1 MRRTLCLFALLVL
14 GLSCQHAAVQARQAG
29 ALREMRDTLPER
41 VARRSFDA
49 YVRKDLDA
57 SFANYDTV
65 FTHEYL
71 GDPAGAKLIRRDDW
85 LRQAKS
91 NAVIPTLRFEI
102 VRLDVF
108 GAFVTV
114 IWVSRTPDGKEIKH
128 FDLFEVRHGKFVRE
142 IES

>member
-1 MRRTLCLFALLVL
+1 MRRTLCLFALFVL
-14 GLSCQHAAVQARQAG
+14 GLPCQHAAAQARQEG
-29 ALREMRDTLPER
+29 DSREMRDTLPER

-57 SFANYDTV
+57 SFANYDTI

-71 GDPAGAKLIRRDDW
+71 GDPAGPKRIRREDW
-85 LRQAKS
+85 LRQAKN

-114 IWVSRTPDGKEIKH
+114 IWVSRTPDGNEIKH